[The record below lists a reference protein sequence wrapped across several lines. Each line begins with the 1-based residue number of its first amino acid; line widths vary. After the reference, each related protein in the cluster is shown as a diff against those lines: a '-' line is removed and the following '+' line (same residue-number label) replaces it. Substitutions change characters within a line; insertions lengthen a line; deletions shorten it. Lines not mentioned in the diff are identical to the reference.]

1 MTQEKP
7 KIATNQVRIVE
18 VPDEVTGRRV
28 GASIEEFYIEELIGR
43 GGVSE
48 VYRARDTRTESTV
61 ALKFLLPERLADQ
74 QSCQRLRQEAQAI
87 MSLRHKHI
95 VSVLDIRE
103 NDATGPFIVMEL
115 IDGKNLTEFLPLP
128 QKQALDICASIADA
142 LAYAHSRGMIHRD
155 IKPSNVMLSR
165 DGVIK
170 LVDFGLAKAFEPEN
184 PKHIPLTRTSEL
196 VGTPLYMSPEQ
207 CFGQDLD
214 ARSDVYQLGCLLYQC
229 LTGLPPFEGSNSF
242 EAMFKHVS
250 QEANY
255 DNLPESISSVLKR
268 AMHKNPSER
277 FDDMSQLAMA
287 LRNTH
292 YGNLLA
298 KPKTTNSK
306 GARNAKLLVGVVAG
320 SGVLLCGAL
329 ASQLVIHFIVHGFR
343 SPTNLVAERYYQA
356 GLYQKKLGHTED
368 SRRAL
373 LTAIKKDKGEIG
385 FKALSFLRSHL
396 PAHPVSREAEQLN
409 IEGYNLDHSSK
420 PVEAEKVW
428 LDCIA
433 QYPNF
438 EWPYSNLA
446 SLYLRQGKTDD
457 ALRLLERAVEINPF
471 YTNALRNLSETHLAL
486 GNREK
491 AIEYAREAVQ
501 SDPTDQDAKDELKR
515 LLQQ

>member
-1 MTQEKP
+1 MTPEKP
-7 KIATNQVRIVE
+7 KIATDQVRIVE
-18 VPDEVTGRRV
+18 VPDELTGRRV
-28 GASIEEFYIEELIGR
+28 GASIEEFHIEELIGR

-103 NDATGPFIVMEL
+103 NEITGPYIVMEL

-170 LVDFGLAKAFEPEN
+170 LVDFGLAKVFEPEN

-214 ARSDVYQLGCLLYQC
+214 ARSDIYQLGCLLYQC

-255 DNLPESISSVLKR
+255 DNLPESISSVLKQ
-268 AMHKNPSER
+268 AMHKNPSSR
-277 FDDMSQLAMA
+277 FGDMSQLAMA
-287 LRNTH
+287 LRSTH
-292 YGNLLA
+292 CGHLLA
-298 KPKTTNSK
+298 KPINANSK
-306 GARNAKLLVGVVAG
+306 GAQWAKLLAGTVAG
-320 SGVLLCGAL
+320 TGVLLTGL
-329 ASQLVIHFIVHGFR
+329 LLTQLTMHLMTHGVKTLPNFE
-343 SPTNLVAERYYQA
+343 AERYYKA
-356 GLYQKKLGHTED
+356 GLYQKQLGRTEE
-368 SRRAL
+368 SRKAL
-373 LTAIKKDKGEIG
+373 LMAIKKDKGEIG
-385 FKALSFLRSHL
+385 FKALSYLRSHL
-396 PAHPVSREAEQLN
+396 PAHPMPQEAVELN
-409 IEGYNLDHSSK
+409 IIAYNLDHSNN
-420 PVEAEKVW
+420 PVEAEQKW
-428 LDCIA
+428 LECIA
-433 QYPNF
+433 KYPTF

-446 SLYLRQGKTDD
+446 SLYLRQGKTEE
-457 ALRLLERAVEINPF
+457 ALKLLERAVEINPF
-471 YTNALRNLSETHLAL
+471 YTNALRNLSETHMIL
-486 GNREK
+486 GNKAK
-491 AIEYAREAVQ
+491 AIEYSREAVQ
-501 SDPTDQDAKDELKR
+501 SDPTDQDAKNELKDLMR
-515 LLQQ
+515 R